1 MKPAATG
8 SRRGKLPGFTLV
20 ELVIFSALGAVV
32 IGAVYLLFSASSR
45 SGGRMEEKLVGVQ
58 SAQILLEYLRS
69 DLLAAVVAPGK
80 PVRVESIADGQRNR
94 LSFERCVAPESENGP
109 PGTRRVSY
117 FFDPERHQVL
127 RDGEPLLAGTFAAV
141 SFDWQPAEEAGTA
154 PPDVLTVT
162 VTTAPPE
169 RLGGSEAVDPRF
181 TCTFVETIALSS
193 TGPRDPLRSW
203 VPNLYAA
210 GP

>member
-1 MKPAATG
+1 MSPAATG
-8 SRRGKLPGFTLV
+8 RPQTARSGFTFV
-20 ELVIFSALGAVV
+20 ELVVMSALGAIV

-45 SGGRMEEKLVGVQ
+45 QGSRMEEKLVGVQ

-69 DLLAAVVAPGK
+69 DLLAAVVAPGR

-94 LSFERCVAPESENGP
+94 LSFERCVAPETEGGAP
-109 PGTRRVSY
+109 RTRRVSY

-127 RDGEPLLAGTFAAV
+127 RDGEPLLAGTYAAV
-141 SFDWQPAEEAGTA
+141 SFDWLPAEEAGSA
-154 PPDVLTVT
+154 PPNVLTVT

-169 RLGGSEAVDPRF
+169 RLTGGEAIDPKY
-181 TCTFVETIALSS
+181 TCTFVETVALST

-203 VPNLYAA
+203 VPNVYPAE
-210 GP
+210 P